1 MIRRPPRSTLFPY
14 TTLFRS
20 RGPRGA
26 FATLRAL
33 GARLVRVEPGESHD
47 LVDHVGRIVDH
58 DHATGPEHRAF
69 LDYALV
75 VEETALGLLAV
86 QDRHRRAPGDT
97 RLERPARGHPPAHVV
112 EQVFE
117 REAHRDFVVARL
129 LHVAADGEQ
138 LGAGAFRRRERQSL
152 VPGRSLLEDER
163 RSEEHTSELQS
174 LAYLVCRLLLE
185 KKKKQDTSRA

>member
-20 RGPRGA
+20 
-26 FATLRAL
+26 
-33 GARLVRVEPGESHD
+33 
-47 LVDHVGRIVDH
+47 

-97 RLERPARGHPPAHVV
+97 RLERPARGHPPAQVV

-138 LGAGAFRRRERQSL
+138 LGAGTFRRRERQSL
-152 VPGRSLLEDER
+152 VPGRSLFEDER
-163 RSEEHTSELQS
+163 HGEIG
-174 LAYLVCRLLLE
+174 
-185 KKKKQDTSRA
+185 RAHV